1 MDVKNLA
8 VLSFDGVYLLLPQQE
23 VSTIEVAN
31 NILDEGDAP
40 GALGIVK
47 SGSREWPVFALT
59 SELKKRLERPPS
71 YKFCVCINDV
81 AQAQAFSIACE
92 EVNTLEIEKTS
103 ELKAVQ
109 PCMRT
114 LDCPVEALMLKDNQL
129 MLVSNVET
137 MQKYLMT
144 GAIQA

>member
-1 MDVKNLA
+1 MEVKNLA

-23 VSTIEVAN
+23 VTTIEVAN

-40 GALGIVK
+40 GALGTVK
-47 SGSREWPVFALT
+47 SGGREWPVFALT
-59 SELKKRLERPPS
+59 SELKKRLERPPD
-71 YKFCVCINDV
+71 YKFCVCING
-81 AQAQAFSIACE
+81 AAEAEAFSIACE
-92 EVNTLEIEKTS
+92 EVSTLKIEKSS

-114 LDCPVEALMLKDNQL
+114 SDCPIEALMLKDNQL
-129 MLVSNVET
+129 MLVSNVKT
-137 MQKYLMT
+137 MQKYLMA